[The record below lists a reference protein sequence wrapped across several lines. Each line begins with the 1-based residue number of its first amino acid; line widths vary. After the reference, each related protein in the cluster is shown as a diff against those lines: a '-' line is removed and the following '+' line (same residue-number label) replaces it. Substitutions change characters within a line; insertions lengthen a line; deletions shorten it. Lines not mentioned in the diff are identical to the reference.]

1 MHPLDLVKVRF
12 QLAETPRPQPT
23 PSLATP
29 LASSSSAPSLGASSS
44 SSLQAGQTAQAGSSS
59 VTRLKPRIGTGVYR
73 ALQEA
78 VVADGWS
85 GLYRGLMPNLVG
97 GASSVDVS
105 NGDIA
110 KCVSRE
116 DRPCQGL
123 TCLLD
128 HGDRLVLEEMISS
141 TELIP
146 DTI

>member
-1 MHPLDLVKVRF
+1 VEWIVSGFDAEFGRGSFELGSLLLIVSMEFRFSIELD
-12 QLAETPRPQPT
+12 
-23 PSLATP
+23 
-29 LASSSSAPSLGASSS
+29 
-44 SSLQAGQTAQAGSSS
+44 GSEC
-59 VTRLKPRIGTGVYR
+59 T
-73 ALQEA
+73 
-78 VVADGWS
+78 VAW
-85 GLYRGLMPNLVG
+85 R
-97 GASSVDVS
+97 VDVS